1 MSNRN
6 NKRNQVATGA
16 SLQELE
22 IDLPNNTFLESQ
34 EVKMEISD
42 NNKRGWK
49 GEERRSGE
57 DRRRFAYRSGNQDKR
72 SGRDRRRK
80 KSK

>member
-1 MSNRN
+1 MGKKNAK
-6 NKRNQVATGA
+6 KRQAVTGA

-22 IDLPNNTFLESQ
+22 IDLSDGSIESE

-42 NNKRGWK
+42 NKKRGWK

-57 DRRRFAYRSGNQDKR
+57 DRRRFAYRAGNQDKR

-80 KSK
+80 RAK